1 MGVLHYALNH
11 TRREAFILGKAISDY
26 GFVKD
31 KLPKTYEEMYAYV
44 WSEIDP
50 EHNFVDKDYG
60 TPENAELIAK
70 ALWAWGVE
78 DGISDSNDDQIAEE
92 YGDYKF
98 TGSIYKDD
106 EEIGHFMYMHKR
118 HDDKLPGKPL
128 TMVVMG
134 ENGYERRIVDHV
146 IERLDYSYGRPVTL
160 RKHVPVLADNEEIVE
175 GNRIVCGMRIP
186 MIVRK

>member
-11 TRREAFILGKAISDY
+11 TRREAFILDKAISNY
-26 GFVKD
+26 GFEKD

-60 TPENAELIAK
+60 TPETAERIAK
-70 ALWAWGVE
+70 ALWVWGVE
-78 DGISDSNDDQIAEE
+78 DGISDSSDDQIEEE
-92 YGDYKF
+92 YCDYKF
-98 TGSIYKDD
+98 TGSLFENDPQ
-106 EEIGHFMYMHKR
+106 IGHFMYMHFR
-118 HDDKLPGKPL
+118 HDEKLPGRPL
-128 TMVVMG
+128 MMVVMG

-146 IERLDYSYGRPVTL
+146 IEREDYTYGRPMKL
-160 RKHVPVLADNEEIVE
+160 HKHVPRMADDEEMVE